1 MFDIEFWED
10 KKGYS
15 DVADYIENLSKKS
28 DKDSRVN
35 LRKIVAYIDILS
47 EKGSSI
53 CYPVARHI
61 DDDIWELRPLDNRF
75 MYAYITG
82 NKIIILSHF
91 IKKTNK
97 TPKAEIEK
105 AKKRLEEYKEKHK
118 QKYRQE

>member
-15 DVADYIENLSKKS
+15 DVADYIEKLSQKS
-28 DKDSRVN
+28 NKDSRIK

-47 EKGSSI
+47 EKGRSV

-61 DDDIWELRPLDNRF
+61 DDEIWELRPLNNRF

-82 NKIIILSHF
+82 NKIIILSYF
-91 IKKTNK
+91 IKKSSK
-97 TPKAEIEK
+97 TPKIEIEK
-105 AKKRLEEYKEKHK
+105 AKKRLEEYKERSK
-118 QKYRQE
+118 

>member
-10 KKGYS
+10 KKDYS

-35 LRKIVAYIDILS
+35 LRKIVAYI
-47 EKGSSI
+47 
-53 CYPVARHI
+53 
-61 DDDIWELRPLDNRF
+61 
-75 MYAYITG
+75 TG
-82 NKIIILSHF
+82 NKIVILSHF

-105 AKKRLEEYKEKHK
+105 AKKRLEEYKEKYK
-118 QKYRQE
+118 

>member
-15 DVADYIENLSKKS
+15 DVADYIENLSNKS

-61 DDDIWELRPLDNRF
+61 DDDILELRPIDNRF

-97 TPKAEIEK
+97 TPKSEIEK
-105 AKKRLEEYKEKHK
+105 AKKRLEEYKEKYK
-118 QKYRQE
+118 

>member
-10 KKGYS
+10 KKRYS
-15 DVADYIENLSKKS
+15 DVADYIESLSTKS
-28 DKDSRVN
+28 DKNSRIN
-35 LRKIVAYIDILS
+35 LRKIVAYMDILS

-61 DDDIWELRPLDNRF
+61 EEEIWELRPLDNRF
-75 MYAYITG
+75 MYAYITR

-97 TPKAEIEK
+97 TPKIEIEK
-105 AKKRLEEYKEKHK
+105 AKKRLVEYKERAKN
-118 QKYRQE
+118 

>member
-15 DVADYIENLSKKS
+15 DVLYYIENLSKKS
-28 DKDSRVN
+28 DKNSRVN

-47 EKGSSI
+47 EKGSLI
-53 CYPVARHI
+53 CYPVARSI
-61 DDDIWELRPLDNRF
+61 EGEIWELRPLDNRF
-75 MYAYITG
+75 MYAYIAG

-97 TPKAEIEK
+97 TPKIEIEK
-105 AKKRLEEYKEKHK
+105 AKKRLKEYNERIKK
-118 QKYRQE
+118 

>member
-47 EKGSSI
+47 EKGNSI
-53 CYPVARHI
+53 CHPVARHV

-82 NKIIILSHF
+82 DKIIILSHF

-97 TPKAEIEK
+97 TPKVEIEK
-105 AKKRLEEYKEKHK
+105 AKKRLEEYKEKYK
-118 QKYRQE
+118 

>member
-61 DDDIWELRPLDNRF
+61 DDDIWELRPFDNRF

-105 AKKRLEEYKEKHK
+105 EKKRLKEYKEKYK

>member
-15 DVADYIENLSKKS
+15 DVTDYIESLSTKS
-28 DKDSRVN
+28 DKKSMIN
-35 LRKIVAYIDILS
+35 LRKIVAYIDVLS
-47 EKGSSI
+47 EKGSSV

-61 DDDIWELRPLDNRF
+61 EEEIWELRPLDNRF

-91 IKKTNK
+91 MKKTNK
-97 TPKAEIEK
+97 TPKIEIEK
-105 AKKRLEEYKEKHK
+105 ARKRLDDYKNRVK
-118 QKYRQE
+118 